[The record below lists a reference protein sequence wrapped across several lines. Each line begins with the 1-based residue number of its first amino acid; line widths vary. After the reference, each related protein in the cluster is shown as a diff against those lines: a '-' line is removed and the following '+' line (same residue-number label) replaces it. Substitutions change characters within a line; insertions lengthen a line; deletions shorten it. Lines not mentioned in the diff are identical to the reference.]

1 MHFFTDSI
9 GLNPDLQQIHKLIV
23 IDSYPIRKLEC
34 QIQLLKYGPC
44 DLPLT
49 WLCMTGC
56 GTLLWCVTHF
66 LLVACW

>member
-23 IDSYPIRKLEC
+23 IGSYPIRKLEC
-34 QIQLLKYGPC
+34 QIQPLKYGPC

-49 WLCMTGC
+49 
-56 GTLLWCVTHF
+56 
-66 LLVACW
+66 